1 MKKLI
6 FILLTLL
13 VIAATAFAV
22 ITAIHSAGT
31 QAEAGQAAPAA
42 AFTDFEGNAVTLA
55 DFAGRPVYIKFWAS
69 WCPECLSSLAETDA
83 LAGGDNDFA
92 VITVVAPGISGEKS
106 GESFI
111 AWFSGLE
118 YKNTVVLFDENGA
131 AMQAFGVRGVPTSA
145 YVNADGTL
153 LAVIPGAADAD
164 AVRAVFAGETAAPT
178 VTPTAV
184 PEAPAAPAESDTV
197 KTIYVAGGCFWG
209 VEAFMAQIPGVLN
222 AESGYAN
229 GSSDTV
235 TYQEVCYNNTGH
247 AETVR
252 VTYDSSVVPLS
263 VLLETF
269 FTIIDPTSVN
279 RQGNDAGSQ
288 YRTGVYYTDAA
299 DLPVIGAVIAAVQ
312 EGYADPVVTE
322 ALPLVNFCLAE
333 EYHQDYLEKNPN
345 GYCHID
351 LTTARDTALTN
362 WINSRTYPV
371 PSDEALRATLTD
383 EQYRVT
389 QEGDTEY
396 AFSNAYYANHERGL
410 YVDVVTGE
418 PLFLSSDKYDSGCGW
433 PSFVKPI
440 IPDVVTEQPDTRYG
454 MVRTEVRSRAGGT
467 HLGHVFPDGPA
478 DRGGLRYCI
487 NSASIR
493 FIPYDEMEAGGYGF
507 LQSYIGE

>member
-1 MKKLI
+1 MKRI
-6 FILLTLL
+6 IVILLALAVL
-13 VIAATAFAV
+13 GAAGFAV
-22 ITAIHSAGT
+22 ISALHPATEAQTGT
-31 QAEAGQAAPAA
+31 AAPAA
-42 AFTDFEGNAVTLA
+42 TFTDFQGNAVSLA
-55 DFAGRPVYIKFWAS
+55 DFKGKPVYLKFWAS

-83 LAGGDNDFA
+83 LAAGGNDF
-92 VITVVAPGISGEKS
+92 VVLTVVAPGVSGEKS
-106 GESFI
+106 KERFI
-111 AWFSGLE
+111 TWFSGLD
-118 YKNTVVLFDENGA
+118 YQNTVVLFDENGA

-153 LAVIPGAADAD
+153 LAVIPGAVTGD
-164 AVRAVFAGETAAPT
+164 AVKAVFAGETAAPAA
-178 VTPTAV
+178 TPTPT
-184 PEAPAAPAESDTV
+184 PETAATSADSETV

-222 AESGYAN
+222 AENGYAN
-229 GSSDTV
+229 GNSDTV
-235 TYQEVCYNNTGH
+235 TYEEVCYNDTGH

-252 VTYDSSVVPLS
+252 VTYDSSVLPLD
-263 VLLETF
+263 VLLTTF
-269 FTIIDPTSVN
+269 FTIIDPTSVD

-299 DLPVIGAVIAAVQ
+299 DLPVIEAVAAKVQ
-312 EGYADPVVTE
+312 ENYADPIVTE
-322 ALPLVNFCLAE
+322 VLPLTNFCLAE

-351 LTTARDTALTN
+351 LTTARETALEN
-362 WINSRTYPV
+362 WINSQTYAK
-371 PSDEALRATLTD
+371 PSDEVLKATLTD

-389 QEGDTEY
+389 QLADTEY
-396 AFSNAYYANHERGL
+396 AFSNVYYDNHEKGL

-440 IPDVVTEQPDTRYG
+440 IPDVITEQTDLSYG
-454 MVRTEVRSRAGGT
+454 MARTEVRSRAGNT
-467 HLGHVFPDGPA
+467 HLGHVFTDGPA

-493 FIPYDEMEAGGYGF
+493 FIPYDEMPSEGYGF
-507 LQSYIGE
+507 LQSYIE